1 MSRWE
6 PNARER
12 LLRAAVE
19 SFAERGYDTVT
30 VAEITER
37 AGLTKRTFFRHF
49 ADKREVLFVGQD
61 ILSRMFTEAIAA
73 APAEAT
79 PVEAV
84 TAALMATEP
93 AFEPDRRAQARK
105 IQQVIAK
112 HSELRERS
120 LLKHAKLTATMAE
133 ALRARG
139 IPDPAASLAA
149 EIGGL
154 AFTTGFARW
163 VEPANEREFTEVVR
177 EALDELVAATT
188 QLGSPLSP

>member
-19 SFAERGYDTVT
+19 SFAERGYDSVT

-49 ADKREVLFVGQD
+49 TDKREVLFVGQD
-61 ILSRMFTEAIAA
+61 ILSRMFAEAIAA

-79 PVEAV
+79 PINAV
-84 TAALMATEP
+84 AAALTATEP
-93 AFEPDRRAQARK
+93 AFGPERREQART
-105 IQQVIAK
+105 IQQVIAG
-112 HSELRERS
+112 HRDLRERS

-163 VEPANEREFTEVVR
+163 VEPANERGFGEVAR
-177 EALDELVAATT
+177 EALSELVEATAK
-188 QLGSPLSP
+188 LG

>member
-12 LLRAAVE
+12 LVGAAVE

-49 ADKREVLFVGQD
+49 ADKREVLFAGQD

-79 PVEAV
+79 PIETVA
-84 TAALMATEP
+84 AALTATEA
-93 AFEPDRRAQARK
+93 AFGPERREQARK
-105 IQQVIAK
+105 IQQVVAE
-112 HSELRERS
+112 HSDLRERS
-120 LLKHAKLTATMAE
+120 LLKHAKLTAAMAG
-133 ALRARG
+133 ALRERG
-139 IPDPAASLAA
+139 VADPAASLAA

-163 VEPANEREFTEVVR
+163 VEPANERAFAEVVG
-177 EALDELVAATT
+177 EALDELVAATA
-188 QLGSPLSP
+188 QLGA

>member
-12 LLRAAVE
+12 LVRAAVE
-19 SFAERGYDTVT
+19 SFAERGYDDVT

-49 ADKREVLFVGQD
+49 ADKREVLFAGQD
-61 ILSRMFTEAIAA
+61 ILSRMFAEGIAAAPAGATPIEAIAA
-73 APAEAT
+73 ALT
-79 PVEAV
+79 
-84 TAALMATEP
+84 ATETGVRPGPPRAGADGP
-93 AFEPDRRAQARK
+93 AVVAG
-105 IQQVIAK
+105 
-112 HSELRERS
+112 HSDLRERE

-133 ALRARG
+133 ALRERG
-139 IPDPAASLAA
+139 MPDPAASLAA

-163 VEPANEREFTEVVR
+163 VDPANERDFGEVAR
-177 EALDELVAATT
+177 EALSELVEATAK
-188 QLGSPLSP
+188 LG